1 MYSINAKSVDAIASP
16 LEVAALAATT
26 AALAN
31 DHIMISYVARCVK
44 MVCGH
49 PTRIGL

>member
-16 LEVAALAATT
+16 QEVAATT
-26 AALAN
+26 AALAT
-31 DHIMISYVARCVK
+31 DYIMISYGARCAK
-44 MVCGH
+44 MVWRH